1 MVTTKLIN
9 FIESS
14 SLPTD
19 IATFTV
25 YAFTEINNE
34 KDHLAIT
41 IGNISES
48 DPVLARIH
56 SQCITGESFFSLRCD
71 CRFQLSESLKRI
83 SERGTGI
90 IFYLQ
95 QEGRGIGLSNKIR
108 AYKLQ
113 DDGFDTVEAN
123 HQLGF
128 NEDERNYEIVSAMAN
143 YLKIKSIDLMTNN
156 PKKIDAIEKSGLKIN
171 KRIPIK
177 SESNDY
183 NKSYLNTKAKKLG
196 HLM

>member
-1 MVTTKLIN
+1 MTIKLID

-25 YAFTEINNE
+25 HAFTEINNE

-128 NEDERNYEIVSAMAN
+128 HEDERNYEIVSAMAN
-143 YLKIKSIDLMTNN
+143 HLKIKSMDLMTNN
-156 PKKIDAIEKSGLKIN
+156 PRKIDAIEKSGLKIN

-177 SESNDY
+177 SESNDH

>member
-1 MVTTKLIN
+1 MTAKLID

-14 SLPTD
+14 SLPTV

-25 YAFTEINNE
+25 HAFTEINNE

-41 IGNISES
+41 IGNISKS

-83 SERGTGI
+83 AEKGTGI

-177 SESNDY
+177 SESNDH
-183 NKSYLNTKAKKLG
+183 NKSYLNTKVKKLG

>member
-1 MVTTKLIN
+1 MTEKLIN

-25 YAFTEINNE
+25 HAFTEISNE

-41 IGNISES
+41 IGEISKT

-83 SERGTGI
+83 AEKGSGV

-95 QEGRGIGLSNKIR
+95 QEGRGIGLSNKIFPNKI
-108 AYKLQ
+108 AMGEKENYNQ
-113 DDGFDTVEAN
+113 DVMLYLEIQLIKGF
-123 HQLGF
+123 GF
-128 NEDERNYEIVSAMAN
+128 NI
-143 YLKIKSIDLMTNN
+143 
-156 PKKIDAIEKSGLKIN
+156 
-171 KRIPIK
+171 
-177 SESNDY
+177 
-183 NKSYLNTKAKKLG
+183 
-196 HLM
+196 

>member
-1 MVTTKLIN
+1 MTAKLID

-25 YAFTEINNE
+25 HAFTEINNE

-128 NEDERNYEIVSAMAN
+128 HEDERNYEIVSAMAN
-143 YLKIKSIDLMTNN
+143 HLKIKSIDLMTNN

-177 SESNDY
+177 SESNDH

>member
-1 MVTTKLIN
+1 M
-9 FIESS
+9 
-14 SLPTD
+14 
-19 IATFTV
+19 
-25 YAFTEINNE
+25 
-34 KDHLAIT
+34 
-41 IGNISES
+41 
-48 DPVLARIH
+48 
-56 SQCITGESFFSLRCD
+56 RCD

-83 SERGTGI
+83 AEKGTGI

-113 DDGFDTVEAN
+113 DDGFDTVESN

-128 NEDERNYEIVSAMAN
+128 HEDERNYEIVSAMAN
-143 YLKIKSIDLMTNN
+143 HLKIKSMDLMTNN
-156 PKKIDAIEKSGLKIN
+156 PKKIDAIEKSGLIIN

-177 SESNDY
+177 SESNDH
-183 NKSYLNTKAKKLG
+183 NKSYLNTKVKKLG

>member
-1 MVTTKLIN
+1 MKKNIISFV
-9 FIESS
+9 EASE
-14 SLPTD
+14 LPTE
-19 IATFTV
+19 FSNFKV
-25 YAFTEINNE
+25 HAFTEQESE

-41 IGNISES
+41 LGDIKSMDS
-48 DPVLARIH
+48 VLTRIH
-56 SQCITGESFFSLRCD
+56 SQCITGESFYSLRCD
-71 CRFQLSESLKRI
+71 CRYQLSESLNQIAKK
-83 SERGTGI
+83 GCGV

-113 DDGFDTVEAN
+113 DSGFDTVEAN

-128 NEDERNYEIVSAMAN
+128 HEDERNYEIVSSMAN
-143 YLKIKSIDLMTNN
+143 HLKIQSIDLMTNN

-177 SESNDY
+177 SESNDH